1 MSVRSLL
8 RASNEAET
16 AFLDAGA
23 QGPDGSDG
31 PNGPNGATIPA
42 RWARPPRDAVLTMR
56 MVRAAHAASSDSG
69 APRALRPDRPAIMVV
84 EPQDY
89 DRVTRLSHK
98 SLVNFY
104 PKNKRGRNERT
115 GLWMGQGPAL
125 TGSGGD
131 EWWVAND
138 SLVAWLKDR
147 TRWFRRM
154 TVSHGTGCQG
164 AERI

>member
-1 MSVRSLL
+1 
-8 RASNEAET
+8 
-16 AFLDAGA
+16 
-23 QGPDGSDG
+23 
-31 PNGPNGATIPA
+31 
-42 RWARPPRDAVLTMR
+42 
-56 MVRAAHAASSDSG
+56 
-69 APRALRPDRPAIMVV
+69 MVV

-104 PKNKRGRNERT
+104 PKNKQGRNERT

-147 TRWFRRM
+147 TRWFRRI
-154 TVSHGTGCQG
+154 S
-164 AERI
+164 R

>member
-1 MSVRSLL
+1 
-8 RASNEAET
+8 
-16 AFLDAGA
+16 
-23 QGPDGSDG
+23 
-31 PNGPNGATIPA
+31 
-42 RWARPPRDAVLTMR
+42 
-56 MVRAAHAASSDSG
+56 
-69 APRALRPDRPAIMVV
+69 MVV

-104 PKNKRGRNERT
+104 PKNKQGRNERT
-115 GLWMGQGPAL
+115 GLWMGQGTAL

-154 TVSHGTGCQG
+154 T
-164 AERI
+164 A

>member
-1 MSVRSLL
+1 M
-8 RASNEAET
+8 ASS
-16 AFLDAGA
+16 
-23 QGPDGSDG
+23 GPNGPNGS
-31 PNGPNGATIPA
+31 NGPNGATIPA

-56 MVRAAHAASSDSG
+56 MVRAGHAAYGASGTSG
-69 APRALRPDRPAIMVV
+69 ASGAVRALRPVRPAIMVV

-115 GLWMGQGPAL
+115 GLWTGQGPAL

-138 SLVAWLKDR
+138 ALVEWLKDR

-154 TVSHGTGCQG
+154 TRSL
-164 AERI
+164 

>member
-8 RASNEAET
+8 RASSEAET
-16 AFLDAGA
+16 AFLDAGT
-23 QGPDGSDG
+23 QGPNVPSR
-31 PNGPNGATIPA
+31 PEERTIPA

-56 MVRAAHAASSDSG
+56 MVRAAHAASSDSRASG
-69 APRALRPDRPAIMVV
+69 APRAVRALRPAIMVV

-104 PKNKRGRNERT
+104 PKNKQGRNERT

-138 SLVAWLKDR
+138 ALVEWLKDR

-154 TVSHGTGCQG
+154 TRSL
-164 AERI
+164 

>member
-8 RASNEAET
+8 RASSEAET

-56 MVRAAHAASSDSG
+56 MVRAAHAASSDSRASG
-69 APRALRPDRPAIMVV
+69 APRAVRALRPAIMVV

-115 GLWMGQGPAL
+115 GLWTGQGPAL

-138 SLVAWLKDR
+138 ALVEWLKDR

-154 TVSHGTGCQG
+154 TRSL
-164 AERI
+164 